1 MSRLTGEAGATMAAP
16 EPPLLRLLIVTQY
29 FWPETFRINDLAAR
43 LRARGHTVSVLTAL
57 PNYPRGRFFDG
68 YGWTGPLRERH
79 DGLSVRRVPLVPRGT
94 GRAWRMVLNYL
105 SFAVSATVLG
115 PLMAPRDFDAV
126 FVFAPSPPTVAVPA
140 LFLGALRRRPVVLW
154 VQDLWPEALVAVN
167 AVRQPALLGAVGRF
181 VGALYRRC
189 DLVLGQS
196 PAAVDAIR
204 ARGRIAEPS
213 RVRYFPCSAED
224 DYLVPVPGDAVPK
237 LTALGIPAGFRLLF
251 AGNLGAA
258 QDVESLLESADRLR
272 ARSDI
277 HWVFLGEGR
286 RRDWLASE
294 VERRGLQSTVHL
306 IGRHPMS
313 DMPAFFADAAALL
326 VSLKDA
332 PGLTETIPSKVQA
345 YLASGRPIVGAL
357 NGEGAR
363 IVRESGA
370 GFTCPPGDPAA
381 LAETVARLAAASA
394 AEREAM
400 GRLGR
405 AYYADHFDRD
415 RLLLQLEAW
424 LRELHASRNGR

>member
-1 MSRLTGEAGATMAAP
+1 MAAP
-16 EPPLLRLLIVTQY
+16 QAPPLRLLIVTQY
-29 FWPETFRINDLAAR
+29 FWPENFRINDLAVR
-43 LRARGHTVSVLTAL
+43 LRARGHAVSVLTAL
-57 PNYPRGRFFDG
+57 PNYPQGRFFDG

-79 DGLSVRRVPLVPRGT
+79 DGLSVRRVPIVPRGS
-94 GRAWRMVLNYL
+94 GRAWRMVLNYV

-115 PLMAPRDFDAV
+115 PFATSRDIDAV

-140 LFLGALRRRPVVLW
+140 LFLGALRRRPVVFW
-154 VQDLWPEALVAVN
+154 VQDLWPEALMAVD
-167 AVRQPALLGAVGRF
+167 AVRRPSVLGAVGRF

-189 DLVLGQS
+189 DLVLAQS

-204 ARGRIAEPS
+204 ARGGIAEPA

-224 DYLVPVPGDAVPK
+224 EYLRPVPADAAPK
-237 LTALGIPAGFRLLF
+237 LTALGVPAGFRLLF

-258 QDVESLLESADRLR
+258 QDLESLLESADRLR

-277 HWVFLGEGR
+277 QWVFLGDGR
-286 RRDWLASE
+286 RRDWLAAE
-294 VERRGLQSTVHL
+294 VERRGLRSTVHL

-313 DMPAFFADAAALL
+313 DMPAFFADAGALL

-332 PGLTETIPSKVQA
+332 PGLRETIPSKVQA

-363 IVRESGA
+363 IIRESGA
-370 GFTCPPGDPAA
+370 GLTCPPGDPAA
-381 LAETVARLAAASA
+381 LADTVARLAARSGP
-394 AEREAM
+394 EREAM

-415 RLLLQLEAW
+415 RLLLQLETW
-424 LRELHASRNGR
+424 LRELQASRHGR